1 MNNPRISPRFA
12 RFLAAAPVAKNWV
25 GRTLVPDELPMVLL
39 ILIEAST
46 DAYLSASPESG
57 SARCIGIIDN
67 SSRLKPTRTLDGTSP
82 AKPTFSPKLVPVP
95 KKKGRR
101 CPFSVSLVSLVT
113 SGGWYWV
120 TSSAAVPVAYSC
132 LIFGENGER
141 SELI

>member
-57 SARCIGIIDN
+57 STRCIGIIDN

-82 AKPTFSPKLVPVP
+82 AKPTFSPKISSGPEEERPPLPLQRVASFLGYLGWLVLGDEFCRRP
-95 KKKGRR
+95 GR
-101 CPFSVSLVSLVT
+101 V
-113 SGGWYWV
+113 
-120 TSSAAVPVAYSC
+120 
-132 LIFGENGER
+132 
-141 SELI
+141 